1 MLRYTLFYL
10 RTMFGSLGHPQV
22 RPYLVAATSLI
33 AVGTVFYTLVEGWDP
48 FDAAYFCVTSLATVG
63 YGDLTPVTRLG
74 RLFTMVYIITGLGVL
89 SAFIAA
95 ITRVS
100 VEQAEEARQQRLAKR
115 RGDSEPSPHAKP
127 ARRLG
132 VRPALSRQRRRDGGD
147 EQ

>member
-10 RTMFGSLGHPQV
+10 RTVFGSLGDPQV
-22 RPYLVAATSLI
+22 RPYLVAASSLI
-33 AVGTVFYTLVEGWDP
+33 AVGTVFYSLVEGWDP

-89 SAFIAA
+89 GAFIGA

-100 VEQAEEARQQRLAKR
+100 VEQMELRRQNHVPLR
-115 RGDSEPSPHAKP
+115 H
-127 ARRLG
+127 RRLRSAGSPDHDPVTTSNPRDSG
-132 VRPALSRQRRRDGGD
+132 VE

>member
-10 RTMFGSLGHPQV
+10 RTLFGSLGDPQV

-33 AVGTVFYTLVEGWDP
+33 AVGTVFYSLVEGWDP

-74 RLFTMVYIITGLGVL
+74 RLFTMVYIIAGLGVL

-100 VEQAEEARQQRLAKR
+100 VEQMELRRQNHVPLRPLRHR
-115 RGDSEPSPHAKP
+115 RFKSAGSGSPEPVTTNNPGDS
-127 ARRLG
+127 
-132 VRPALSRQRRRDGGD
+132 D
-147 EQ
+147 EGER

>member
-10 RTMFGSLGHPQV
+10 RTLFGSLGDPQV

-33 AVGTVFYTLVEGWDP
+33 AVGTVFYSLVEGWDP

-74 RLFTMVYIITGLGVL
+74 RLFTMVYIIAGLGVL

-100 VEQAEEARQQRLAKR
+100 VEQMELRRQNHVPLRHRISKAAGSR
-115 RGDSEPSPHAKP
+115 DHDPVTTSNPGDSDA
-127 ARRLG
+127 G
-132 VRPALSRQRRRDGGD
+132 

>member
-10 RTMFGSLGHPQV
+10 RTLFGSLGDPQV

-33 AVGTVFYTLVEGWDP
+33 AVGTVFYSLVEGWDP

-74 RLFTMVYIITGLGVL
+74 RLFTMVYIIAGLGVL

-100 VEQAEEARQQRLAKR
+100 VEQMELRRQNHVPLRPLR
-115 RGDSEPSPHAKP
+115 RRRSKSAGSGEPEPVTTNNPGDSDE
-127 ARRLG
+127 
-132 VRPALSRQRRRDGGD
+132 GD
-147 EQ
+147 R

>member
-10 RTMFGSLGHPQV
+10 RTLFGSLGDPQV

-33 AVGTVFYTLVEGWDP
+33 AVGTVFYSLVEGWDP

-74 RLFTMVYIITGLGVL
+74 RLFTMVYIIAGLGVL

-100 VEQAEEARQQRLAKR
+100 VEQMELRRQNHVPLRPLRHR
-115 RGDSEPSPHAKP
+115 RFKSAGLGEPDPVTTNNPGDS
-127 ARRLG
+127 
-132 VRPALSRQRRRDGGD
+132 D
-147 EQ
+147 EGER

>member
-10 RTMFGSLGHPQV
+10 RTLFGSLGDPQV
-22 RPYLVAATSLI
+22 RPYLVAASSLI
-33 AVGTVFYTLVEGWDP
+33 AVGTVFYSLVEGWDP

-74 RLFTMVYIITGLGVL
+74 RLFTMIYIIAGLGVL

-100 VEQAEEARQQRLAKR
+100 VEQMELRRQSHVPLRPLRNR
-115 RGDSEPSPHAKP
+115 RSKSAGSGEHDPATTDNPGDS
-127 ARRLG
+127 
-132 VRPALSRQRRRDGGD
+132 D
-147 EQ
+147 EGER

>member
-10 RTMFGSLGHPQV
+10 RTLFGSLGDPQV

-33 AVGTVFYTLVEGWDP
+33 AVGTVFYSLVEGWDP

-63 YGDLTPVTRLG
+63 YGDLSPVTRLG
-74 RLFTMVYIITGLGVL
+74 RLFTMVYIIAGLGVL

-100 VEQAEEARQQRLAKR
+100 VEQMELRRQNHVPLRHRISKAAGSRDHDPVTTSKPR
-115 RGDSEPSPHAKP
+115 DSDV
-127 ARRLG
+127 G
-132 VRPALSRQRRRDGGD
+132 

>member
-10 RTMFGSLGHPQV
+10 RTLFGSLGDPQV

-33 AVGTVFYTLVEGWDP
+33 AVGTVFYSLVEGWDP

-74 RLFTMVYIITGLGVL
+74 RLFTMIYIIAGLGVL

-100 VEQAEEARQQRLAKR
+100 VEQMELRRQNHAPLRPLRNR
-115 RGDSEPSPHAKP
+115 RSKSAGSREVDPVTASNPKDSN
-127 ARRLG
+127 
-132 VRPALSRQRRRDGGD
+132 GG
-147 EQ
+147 ER

>member
-10 RTMFGSLGHPQV
+10 RTLFGSLGDPQV

-33 AVGTVFYTLVEGWDP
+33 AVGTVFYSLVEGWDP

-74 RLFTMVYIITGLGVL
+74 RLFTMVYIIAGLGVL

-100 VEQAEEARQQRLAKR
+100 VEQMELRRQNHAPLRPLRNR
-115 RGDSEPSPHAKP
+115 RSKSAGSREVDPVTASNPKDSS
-127 ARRLG
+127 
-132 VRPALSRQRRRDGGD
+132 GG
-147 EQ
+147 ER

>member
-10 RTMFGSLGHPQV
+10 RTLFGSLGDPQV

-33 AVGTVFYTLVEGWDP
+33 AVGTVFYSLVEGWDP

-74 RLFTMVYIITGLGVL
+74 RLFTMIYIIAGLGVL

-100 VEQAEEARQQRLAKR
+100 VEQMELRRQNHVPLRPLRNR
-115 RGDSEPSPHAKP
+115 RSKSAGSREVDPVTASNPKDSS
-127 ARRLG
+127 
-132 VRPALSRQRRRDGGD
+132 GG
-147 EQ
+147 ER

>member
-10 RTMFGSLGHPQV
+10 RTLFGSLGDPQV

-33 AVGTVFYTLVEGWDP
+33 AVGTVFYSLVEGWDP

-63 YGDLTPVTRLG
+63 YGDLTPVTRIG
-74 RLFTMVYIITGLGVL
+74 RLFTMVYIIAGLGVL

-100 VEQAEEARQQRLAKR
+100 VEQMELRRQNHVPLRHRISKAAGSRDHDPATTSKPR
-115 RGDSEPSPHAKP
+115 DSDV
-127 ARRLG
+127 G
-132 VRPALSRQRRRDGGD
+132 

>member
-10 RTMFGSLGHPQV
+10 RTVFGSLGDPQV
-22 RPYLVAATSLI
+22 RPYLVAASSLI
-33 AVGTVFYTLVEGWDP
+33 AVGTVFYSLVEGWDP

-89 SAFIAA
+89 GAFIGA

-100 VEQAEEARQQRLAKR
+100 VEQMELRRQNHVPLRHR
-115 RGDSEPSPHAKP
+115 RFRSAGSRDQDPVTTSNSGDSDV
-127 ARRLG
+127 G
-132 VRPALSRQRRRDGGD
+132 